1 MDKALIKAFR
11 YGKTHANMKV
21 TSCNIA
27 SYVDGT
33 DKTLCMYDVYEE
45 AVKNG
50 KKAEFE
56 SFTRAIINSRR
67 EG

>member
-1 MDKALIKAFR
+1 MDRDFVKAFK

-21 TSCNIA
+21 TSCNIT

-33 DKTLCMYDVYEE
+33 DKTLCMYDVYKE
-45 AVKNG
+45 AVENG
-50 KKAEFE
+50 KTAEFE
-56 SFTRAIINSRR
+56 SFARAIINSRR